1 MHPGTGMLESLF
13 APLFFVVLI
22 AIVVGVAY
30 VRRRTRSEGDA
41 RRNPGETA
49 GNDWDARRRKSG

>member
-1 MHPGTGMLESLF
+1 MLESLF

-30 VRRRTRSEGDA
+30 VRRRTRSETDA

-49 GNDWDARRRKSG
+49 GNDWDARRRKTG